1 MENIVNYREKIQQ
14 KLITKF
20 PGLSNWAYLTA
31 LAIYILAMSLK
42 GTMLVN
48 FLITERGLFYLSALP
63 ALLVLFKVTFLDDY
77 DWKEYIIFILL
88 EIILFAV
95 GTNANEF
102 QLFYLMF
109 FIVGAKNI
117 NIDHILKVFLC
128 VNLFVIALAF
138 FFSAMGSVKNVIIT
152 RGDSP
157 AVRYALGA
165 VYPTDLASR
174 VFFMMVAYAVLK
186 RFKFSIAEYV
196 SYIAL
201 TLLAY
206 IVTDTRIDLMLMCVL
221 IISIV
226 CYGWFDTALKHLN
239 VYVLS
244 LLSTAYAFCIILLG
258 YLYTP
263 RIGLLEKINSFL
275 SGRLFFEKLA
285 FENYNVPLL
294 GQFIYQNGFGG
305 GFKVYDYFYID
316 SSFVRTLMMHGVIVF
331 ALMLLL
337 ICLLFAKFKRL
348 KLNYW
353 IICLILV
360 VLTSGIDQHLWDISY
375 NFVFLALMA
384 NLNVTDKLN

>member
-1 MENIVNYREKIQQ
+1 MENIVNYRAKIQQ
-14 KLITKF
+14 KLTTKF
-20 PGLSNWAYLTA
+20 PGLSNWSYLTA

-63 ALLVLFKVTFLDDY
+63 AALVLFKVTFLDNY

-95 GTNANEF
+95 GTSANEF
-102 QLFYLMF
+102 QIFYLMF

-117 NIDHILKVFLC
+117 NIDRILKVFLW

-138 FFSAMGSVKNVIIT
+138 FFSMMGSVKNVIIT

-174 VFFMMVAYAVLK
+174 VFFMMIAYAALK

-201 TLLAY
+201 TLLTY

-221 IISIV
+221 IVSIV
-226 CYGWFDTALKHLN
+226 LYGHFDALFKHVN

-244 LLSTAYAFCIILLG
+244 LSSAAYAFCIILLG

-263 RIGLLEKINSFL
+263 RIGLLEKINGFL
-275 SGRLFFEKLA
+275 SGRLFFRKSC
-285 FENYNVPLL
+285 F
-294 GQFIYQNGFGG
+294 
-305 GFKVYDYFYID
+305 
-316 SSFVRTLMMHGVIVF
+316 
-331 ALMLLL
+331 
-337 ICLLFAKFKRL
+337 
-348 KLNYW
+348 
-353 IICLILV
+353 
-360 VLTSGIDQHLWDISY
+360 
-375 NFVFLALMA
+375 
-384 NLNVTDKLN
+384 